1 MAKQNGGDPSRR
13 NQNLYCTYHK
23 DKGNTTKQCQ
33 VLKDHLGQLM
43 KVGHLKE
50 FVVESGNRGAG
61 QGAQQKGNPLSPP
74 LGVIEVIHA
83 ASRGTNV
90 AGRRV
95 LAVASAGDCLENQ
108 PPVKKMKSR

>member
-1 MAKQNGGDPSRR
+1 M
-13 NQNLYCTYHK
+13 
-23 DKGNTTKQCQ
+23 
-33 VLKDHLGQLM
+33 LKDHLGQLM

-61 QGAQQKGNPLSPP
+61 QGAQQKGNRLSPP

-83 ASRGTNV
+83 ALRGTNA

-95 LAVASAGDCLENQ
+95 LAVAFAGDCLENQ
-108 PPVKKMKSR
+108 PPVKKMKIR

>member
-1 MAKQNGGDPSRR
+1 
-13 NQNLYCTYHK
+13 
-23 DKGNTTKQCQ
+23 
-33 VLKDHLGQLM
+33 M
-43 KVGHLKE
+43 KAGHLKE

-61 QGAQQKGNPLSPP
+61 QGAQQKGNRLSPP

-83 ASRGTNV
+83 ASRGTDA

-108 PPVKKMKSR
+108 PPMKKMKSR